1 MNPVTRL
8 TIIAA
13 ALVLL
18 AACEMFDPVV
28 KNSQSLFNDG
38 RGEEALALLDTAA
51 RDKPG
56 NYTYRAEYFRQ
67 RDLLI
72 SRWLAQAEALQQS
85 GQSDIAG
92 SLYKRVL
99 NYDDA
104 NARALCER
112 TGAMT

>member
-1 MNPVTRL
+1 MNPLVRL

-13 ALVLL
+13 ALALL
-18 AACEMFDPVV
+18 AACDIFDPVI

-38 RGEEALALLDTAA
+38 RGEEALALLDKAQ

-56 NYTYRAEYFRQ
+56 NYAYRAEYFRQ
-67 RDLLI
+67 RDLMI

-85 GQSDIAG
+85 GQSDIAA

-99 NYDDA
+99 NYDET
-104 NARALCER
+104 N
-112 TGAMT
+112 